1 MTSKFGSI
9 TASALLGC
17 LALAA
22 GAAQA
27 QSAGSLLVR
36 AGATSIQPK
45 TQSGNL
51 SAPSLAGSQF
61 DVGSASQISGGIT
74 YMVSDNLAVDL
85 PLALPFKHEIKGAGG
100 IAGTGKVGEVKAL
113 PITLLGQYRFGA
125 ADAQIRPYLGGGL
138 TYARFFKEKT
148 TAAMTALT
156 GGTPANP
163 TTMKVDSKLGAT
175 AQIGASVAIDARWSI
190 DVNVAKTLL
199 KTTATLSSGQ
209 TIDLKLNPVSY
220 GIAAA
225 YRF

>member
-1 MTSKFGSI
+1 
-9 TASALLGC
+9 
-17 LALAA
+17 
-22 GAAQA
+22 
-27 QSAGSLLVR
+27 
-36 AGATSIQPK
+36 
-45 TQSGNL
+45 
-51 SAPSLAGSQF
+51 
-61 DVGSASQISGGIT
+61 
-74 YMVSDNLAVDL
+74 MVSDNLAVDL
-85 PLALPFKHEIKGAGG
+85 PLALPFKHDIMGAGA

-209 TIDLKLNPVSY
+209 TIDLKLNPVSF